1 MSNSS
6 KSSSKS
12 SANSKSVGEPSRD
25 LLIFKTMEVLHEANI
40 ITVRVPD
47 ESIMNLMSKDLK
59 PIPNKKGAIISAF
72 NKYIEYAELE
82 KKYVIEDKWQDNP
95 KEEKAMKA
103 AYEKRKKYETLF
115 KAAVLKAYS

>member
-1 MSNSS
+1 MSNSNKAQS

-12 SANSKSVGEPSRD
+12 TSEPSRD
-25 LLIFKTMEVLHEANI
+25 LLIFKTMDVLQEANI
-40 ITVRVPD
+40 ITVKVPD
-47 ESIMNLMSKDLK
+47 ETIMHLMNKDLK
-59 PIPNKKGAIISAF
+59 PIPNKKGAIITTF

-103 AYEKRKKYETLF
+103 AYEKRKKYDNLF

>member
-6 KSSSKS
+6 KSKSSSKS
-12 SANSKSVGEPSRD
+12 IGEPSRD
-25 LLIFKTMEVLHEANI
+25 LLIFKTMEVLYEANI
-40 ITVRVPD
+40 ITVKVPD
-47 ESIMNLMSKDLK
+47 ESIMNLMHKDLK

-72 NKYIEYAELE
+72 NKYIEYAEVE

-95 KEEKAMKA
+95 KEEKAMKV